1 MTLIYFVL
9 ILGITVFIH
18 ELGHF
23 LMAKKNGVYCYEF
36 SLGMGP
42 KIYSF
47 NRKND
52 ETTYSIRLFPIG
64 GFVQMAGEDIEEEED
79 IPKNK
84 QMQSKTIWQRFVI
97 VLAGVFNNFILGFVL
112 LFLMALIY
120 GSVSQKPVVTNV
132 DSKYNAYKVNVREG
146 DTILK
151 VNGKRTRT
159 LDDVILEITL
169 TKQGE
174 AIKLDLVDKDNNKKS
189 VSVLPTKV
197 ENEDGSESYIYGLGW
212 GGETEK
218 GLIPS
223 FKYAVQKFSSLFRS
237 MGKIIGSLFT
247 GRLGLDSLSGPV
259 GIYQVVGEQRKAG
272 FENIIYLTAYISINV
287 GFVNLIPFPAFDG
300 GRALFLIIEKI
311 RKKPVKREVENTIH
325 SIGFVL
331 LMILVVVITI
341 KDVIKLF

>member
-1 MTLIYFVL
+1 MIHFKNKKVKYGILLCVALVL
-9 ILGITVFIH
+9 VIVFILAYRNANTRLPAPVEEYYEAGDVVEH
-18 ELGHF
+18 NGLEICVANLYFGN
-23 LMAKKNGVYCYEF
+23 MNDIVDKKNMPEKMR
-36 SLGMGP
+36 SD
-42 KIYSF
+42 
-47 NRKND
+47 ND
-52 ETTYSIRLFPIG
+52 GLVIVFDVTNKKDENVNLAADFVPNVDIVAYPIG
-64 GFVQMAGEDIEEEED
+64 YDNQG
-79 IPKNK
+79 
-84 QMQSKTIWQRFVI
+84 VI
-97 VLAGVFNNFILGFVL
+97 YA
-112 LFLMALIY
+112 
-120 GSVSQKPVVTNV
+120 V
-132 DSKYNAYKVNVREG
+132 DEEG

-159 LDDVILEITL
+159 LDAVILEITL
-169 TKQGE
+169 TKQGD

-212 GGETEK
+212 GGEPEK

-223 FKYAVQKFSSLFRS
+223 FKYATQKFSSLFRS

>member
-120 GSVSQKPVVTNV
+120 GSVSQKPVVTSV

-169 TKQGE
+169 TKQGD

-212 GGETEK
+212 GGEPEK

-223 FKYAVQKFSSLFRS
+223 FKYATQKFS
-237 MGKIIGSLFT
+237 SLFT

>member
-97 VLAGVFNNFILGFVL
+97 VLAGVFNNFVLGFVL

-120 GSVSQKPVVTNV
+120 GSVSQKPVVTSV

-169 TKQGE
+169 TKQGD

-212 GGETEK
+212 GGEPEK

-223 FKYAVQKFSSLFRS
+223 FKYATQKFSSLFRS
-237 MGKIIGSLFT
+237 MGKIIVSLFT

>member
-1 MTLIYFVL
+1 MK
-9 ILGITVFIH
+9 
-18 ELGHF
+18 EL
-23 LMAKKNGVYCYEF
+23 LVIEKNRDRY
-36 SLGMGP
+36 L
-42 KIYSF
+42 
-47 NRKND
+47 
-52 ETTYSIRLFPIG
+52 
-64 GFVQMAGEDIEEEED
+64 
-79 IPKNK
+79 
-84 QMQSKTIWQRFVI
+84 
-97 VLAGVFNNFILGFVL
+97 
-112 LFLMALIY
+112 
-120 GSVSQKPVVTNV
+120 
-132 DSKYNAYKVNVREG
+132 
-146 DTILK
+146 
-151 VNGKRTRT
+151 
-159 LDDVILEITL
+159 
-169 TKQGE
+169 
-174 AIKLDLVDKDNNKKS
+174 LVDKDNNKKS

-197 ENEDGSESYIYGLGW
+197 ENEDGSESYIYGLGG
-212 GGETEK
+212 GGEPEK

-223 FKYAVQKFSSLFRS
+223 FKYATQKFSSLFRS

-272 FENIIYLTAYISINV
+272 FENIIYFTAYISINV

>member
-84 QMQSKTIWQRFVI
+84 QMQSKTVWQRFVI
-97 VLAGVFNNFILGFVL
+97 VLAGVFNNFVLGFVL

-223 FKYAVQKFSSLFRS
+223 FKYATQKFSSLFRS
-237 MGKIIGSLFT
+237 MGTIIGSLFT

-311 RKKPVKREVENTIH
+311 RKKPVKKEVENTIH
-325 SIGFVL
+325 SVGFVL

>member
-120 GSVSQKPVVTNV
+120 GSVSQKPVVTSV

-169 TKQGE
+169 TKQ
-174 AIKLDLVDKDNNKKS
+174 DLW
-189 VSVLPTKV
+189 TWM
-197 ENEDGSESYIYGLGW
+197 GW
-212 GGETEK
+212 
-218 GLIPS
+218 
-223 FKYAVQKFSSLFRS
+223 
-237 MGKIIGSLFT
+237 
-247 GRLGLDSLSGPV
+247 
-259 GIYQVVGEQRKAG
+259 
-272 FENIIYLTAYISINV
+272 
-287 GFVNLIPFPAFDG
+287 
-300 GRALFLIIEKI
+300 
-311 RKKPVKREVENTIH
+311 
-325 SIGFVL
+325 
-331 LMILVVVITI
+331 
-341 KDVIKLF
+341 